1 VDTVITTDQLV
12 KRFGSRT
19 AVHGLD
25 LDVRRGE
32 VFGVIGPNGAGKTTT
47 MRMLLDIVRPTS
59 GSATVLGANPRTGGA
74 TLRRRIG
81 FLPGELR
88 LEGRANAGELLRHY
102 ARISGRVPA
111 GRIPELAERLG
122 LDLSRQIRGLSKGN
136 KQKLGLIQ
144 AFMHEPE
151 LLVLDEPTSGLDP
164 LVQQEFLAMV
174 REAARAG
181 QTVFL
186 SSHVLSE
193 VEHAAHRVA
202 ILREGRLL
210 NVTHV
215 STLRKEAGRRVRAVL
230 ANIELAQVKAL
241 LGAVPGLRDLT
252 IAAGGRT
259 EGTARGMTATVTGT
273 VTGTATV
280 TAIVDGEIDP
290 LVKSLAQCTVAA
302 LVVGEPDLEESVL
315 SLYAPTPPTP
325 RTPRHEPPG
334 VGQSATP
341 RPLTPTGADRV
352 R

>member
-1 VDTVITTDQLV
+1 VDTVITAEHLV

-25 LDVRRGE
+25 LEVRQGE

-59 GSATVLGANPRTGGA
+59 GSATVLGRDPRTGGA
-74 TLRRRIG
+74 ALRRRIG
-81 FLPGELR
+81 FLPGELL

-102 ARISGRVPA
+102 ARISGPVAPR
-111 GRIPELAERLG
+111 RIPELAERLG
-122 LDLSRQIRGLSKGN
+122 LDLGRQIRGLSKGN

-144 AFMHEPE
+144 AFMHDPE

-174 REAARAG
+174 REAAGAG

-193 VEHAAHRVA
+193 VEHVADRVA

-210 NVTHV
+210 SV
-215 STLRKEAGRRVRAVL
+215 SDVPSLRNGAGRHVRAVL
-230 ANIELAQVKAL
+230 ADADAAEVRAL
-241 LGAVPGLRDLT
+241 LEAVPGLRDL
-252 IAAGGRT
+252 AVHPDAGPHAT
-259 EGTARGMTATVTGT
+259 VTVTATV
-273 VTGTATV
+273 
-280 TAIVDGEIDP
+280 DGAIDP
-290 LVKSLAQCTVAA
+290 LVKSLARCTVIG
-302 LVVGEPDLEESVL
+302 LVVAEPDLEEAVL
-315 SLYAPTPPTP
+315 SLYAPATPPAP
-325 RTPRHEPPG
+325 LPPG
-334 VGQSATP
+334 QQRSPAD
-341 RPLTPTGADRV
+341 RPLTTTGADHV

>member
-1 VDTVITTDQLV
+1 MDTVITTEQLV

-25 LDVRRGE
+25 LEVRRGE

-59 GSATVLGANPRTGGA
+59 GSATVLGRNPRTGGA
-74 TLRRRIG
+74 GLRRRIG
-81 FLPGELR
+81 FLPGELL
-88 LEGRANAGELLRHY
+88 LEGRANAGELLSHY
-102 ARISGRVPA
+102 ARISGPVPPR
-111 GRIPELAERLG
+111 RIPELAERLG

-144 AFMHEPE
+144 AFMHQPE

-193 VEHAAHRVA
+193 VEHVADRVA

-210 NVTHV
+210 SV
-215 STLRKEAGRRVRAVL
+215 SDVPSLRAGAGHHVRAVL
-230 ANIELAQVKAL
+230 ADADVAGVRAL
-241 LGAVPGLRDLT
+241 LEAVPGLRDL
-252 IAAGGRT
+252 AVHADGG
-259 EGTARGMTATVTGT
+259 G
-273 VTGTATV
+273 ATV
-280 TAIVDGEIDP
+280 TATVDGAVDP
-290 LVKSLAQCTVAA
+290 LVKSLARCTVTG
-302 LVVGEPDLEESVL
+302 LVVAEPDLEEAVL
-315 SLYAPTPPTP
+315 SLYGPSTPTAPLPL
-325 RTPRHEPPG
+325 
-334 VGQSATP
+334 GQQRSAAD
-341 RPLTPTGADRV
+341 RPLTTTGADRV

>member
-1 VDTVITTDQLV
+1 VDTVIATDQLV

-25 LDVRRGE
+25 LEVRRGE

-59 GSATVLGANPRTGGA
+59 GSASVLGRNPRTGGA
-74 TLRRRIG
+74 ALRRRIG

-102 ARISGRVPA
+102 ARISGPVAPR
-111 GRIPELAERLG
+111 RIPELAERLG

-144 AFMHEPE
+144 AFAHDPE

-174 REAARAG
+174 REAVRAG
-181 QTVFL
+181 QSVFL

-193 VEHAAHRVA
+193 VEHVADRVA

-210 NVTHV
+210 SV
-215 STLRKEAGRRVRAVL
+215 SDVPSLRAGAGHHVRAVL
-230 ANIELAQVKAL
+230 ADADVDGVRAL
-241 LGAVPGLRDLT
+241 LEAVPGLRDLT
-252 IAAGGRT
+252 VHADGAG
-259 EGTARGMTATVTGT
+259 
-273 VTGTATV
+273 ATV
-280 TAIVDGEIDP
+280 TATVDGAVDP
-290 LVKSLAQCTVAA
+290 LVKSLARCTVTG
-302 LVVGEPDLEESVL
+302 LVVAEPDLEEAVL
-315 SLYAPTPPTP
+315 SLYGPSTPAAQLPLGEQ
-325 RTPRHEPPG
+325 R
-334 VGQSATP
+334 AAAD
-341 RPLTPTGADRV
+341 RPLTTTGADRV

>member
-1 VDTVITTDQLV
+1 MDSVITTEQLV

-25 LDVRRGE
+25 LEVRRGE

-59 GSATVLGANPRTGGA
+59 GSATVLGGNPSTGGA
-74 TLRRRIG
+74 ALRRRIG
-81 FLPGELR
+81 FLPGELL

-102 ARISGRVPA
+102 GRISGAVPPR
-111 GRIPELAERLG
+111 RIPELAERLG
-122 LDLSRQIRGLSKGN
+122 LDLSRQIKGLSKGN

-144 AFMHEPE
+144 AFLHEPE

-193 VEHAAHRVA
+193 VEHVADRVA

-210 NVTHV
+210 SV
-215 STLRKEAGRRVRAVL
+215 SDVPSLRNGAGRHVRAVL
-230 ANIELAQVKAL
+230 ADADVAEVRAL
-241 LGAVPGLRDLT
+241 LQAVPGLRDL
-252 IAAGGRT
+252 AVDGDDGG
-259 EGTARGMTATVTGT
+259 TG
-273 VTGTATV
+273 ATV
-280 TAIVDGEIDP
+280 TATVDGAIDP
-290 LVKSLAQCTVAA
+290 LVKSLARCTVTG
-302 LVVGEPDLEESVL
+302 LVVAEPDLEAAVL
-315 SLYAPTPPTP
+315 SLYAPAAASVPLLPAEQ
-325 RTPRHEPPG
+325 RTP
-334 VGQSATP
+334 TD
-341 RPLTPTGADRV
+341 RPLTTTGADRA